1 MLGRTMTI
9 NTGEPGNRVSVNNDG
24 DVFSDWRRPGDRI
37 RFQLVQFTGSDSFH
51 PGPNSFNEGRF
62 GEAHTHVEHAKL
74 DATNSNVPYTLAHYG
89 VPGLDLA
96 WTTQA

>member
-62 GEAHTHVEHAKL
+62 GEAQL
-74 DATNSNVPYTLAHYG
+74 DATNSNVPYTLAHDG